1 MEDNLK
7 NYSSK
12 GSPRKKE
19 KVLNIRHWLKSLFL
33 SILST
38 SEIGPSSLHALHA
51 CMCSAVGALDRWEL
65 WALPMLLNNLG
76 TWTKRSK
83 STLDM
88 LDELQHMIVNTCHTR
103 PHLKISAQLALIW
116 RMGHEWY
123 YYPNS
128 YPPTRHPATRP
139 TALVENW
146 DTSATTWEILL

>member
-1 MEDNLK
+1 MNRR
-7 NYSSK
+7 Y
-12 GSPRKKE
+12 
-19 KVLNIRHWLKSLFL
+19 
-33 SILST
+33 
-38 SEIGPSSLHALHA
+38 PSSRLAGIFNRSHNKRKNTRVKTAIFEIKGIIDDIRSQWN
-51 CMCSAVGALDRWEL
+51 CGAVGVLDRWEL
-65 WALPMLLNNLG
+65 WVLPMLLNNSG
-76 TWTKRSK
+76 TWIKRNE